1 MSWTAHA
8 FTIGLLSSLAYSTP
22 SLAAAAQ
29 LETRSFTIPSV
40 DPGIEL
46 YMRNKHPAG
55 MTTFSADRTLLFVHG
70 ATYPAET
77 AFDLPI
83 EGVSMMD
90 LIAQQ
95 GYDVFLV
102 DIRGYGGSTRPPEMD
117 QPPAANKPLATSA
130 DAAKDLGAAVD
141 YVLKTRSIPKL
152 DLMGWSWGTSTA
164 GSYTSLHDEKINRLV
179 LYAPLWLRE
188 PPVAPKGDPLGA
200 YRTVG
205 KDSAKARWLKGV
217 AKDKAATLIPPGVFD
232 AWWNAT
238 LATDPVGSKLNPPM
252 LRAPNGVVE
261 EFTNYW

>member
-8 FTIGLLSSLAYSTP
+8 FTLGLLSSLAYSTP

-130 DAAKDLGAAVD
+130 RNWYIG
-141 YVLKTRSIPKL
+141 
-152 DLMGWSWGTSTA
+152 
-164 GSYTSLHDEKINRLV
+164 
-179 LYAPLWLRE
+179 E
-188 PPVAPKGDPLGA
+188 P
-200 YRTVG
+200 R
-205 KDSAKARWLKGV
+205 R
-217 AKDKAATLIPPGVFD
+217 
-232 AWWNAT
+232 
-238 LATDPVGSKLNPPM
+238 VGSM
-252 LRAPNGVVE
+252 RRASLEASPSK
-261 EFTNYW
+261 

>member
-1 MSWTAHA
+1 MP
-8 FTIGLLSSLAYSTP
+8 LP
-22 SLAAAAQ
+22 SASCRAWHIRRRRWRRQ
-29 LETRSFTIPSV
+29 HKLETRGSSIPSV

-83 EGVSMMD
+83 EGESMMD

-117 QPPAANKPLATSA
+117 QPAAANKPVATSA

-164 GSYTSLHDEKINRLV
+164 GILH
-179 LYAPLWLRE
+179 
-188 PPVAPKGDPLGA
+188 VAPRRENQPPRSLRPGLA
-200 YRTVG
+200 SR
-205 KDSAKARWLKGV
+205 AARRAQRRPSGRLSYGQGR
-217 AKDKAATLIPPGVFD
+217 IPPRR
-232 AWWNAT
+232 
-238 LATDPVGSKLNPPM
+238 VG
-252 LRAPNGVVE
+252 
-261 EFTNYW
+261 